1 MIRLLTRFF
10 LSSLP
15 HFDIYIILDAIAIR
29 RMSMSQFTEFAR
41 DSC

>member
-1 MIRLLTRFF
+1 MIRLFF
-10 LSSLP
+10 LSGLSN
-15 HFDIYIILDAIAIR
+15 FDIYIILDAVAIR